1 MSDESRPCYAA
12 KCSGCGHVVGLTLD
26 EPQYRKDV
34 AKQIAKWIRR
44 GLVIERMT
52 AKEGRALFD
61 LCTCNANNAAPLP
74 LGSPLGAKGEE
85 PQQP

>member
-1 MSDESRPCYAA
+1 
-12 KCSGCGHVVGLTLD
+12 VTGLILD

-34 AKQIAKWIRR
+34 AKQIAKWIGY

-61 LCTCNANNAAPLP
+61 LCTCHANNAVIKPLP
-74 LGSPLGAKGEE
+74 LFTAGDDTP
-85 PQQP
+85 